1 MQSSLSP
8 LRSAPPSPSLRGRRK
23 PDEAV
28 QNAAGLDCFTA
39 LAMTIIFLAMT
50 IMFSAPAQAQLEG
63 TDTLPGAACDR
74 EGAVRMTANAAGP
87 GAYVLTCD
95 GTEWRATI
103 NAELPTANEQVA
115 NKEYVDTAVAAGS
128 LAVCTDNYA
137 SLCALE
143 TNRSGNDPDFTPGN
157 IADGVN
163 ILGVTGTFTGAGGL
177 SGPAGCADIGDLCAD
192 GTVFAGYH
200 PITQAHLFIPTT
212 DQERPGSP
220 GTFTMNWKNAT
231 GTDDIN
237 PDSDND
243 GQANHANRGG
253 AISDFHA
260 FQACEDLSFGGH
272 GDWYLPSR
280 VELYYIWSV
289 QGIIEAGGNI
299 TNFQSANYWSSTELN
314 TNVVWNQ
321 YFPSG
326 NQNVNNKIN
335 TVRVRCV
342 RQ

>member
-1 MQSSLSP
+1 MWKKP
-8 LRSAPPSPSLRGRRK
+8 LRGVTMRRSFCVKVALFCAALSLL
-23 PDEAV
+23 P
-28 QNAAGLDCFTA
+28 L
-39 LAMTIIFLAMT
+39 
-50 IMFSAPAQAQLEG
+50 SAQAQLEG

-157 IADGVN
+157 IANGVN
-163 ILGVTGTFTGAGGL
+163 ILGVTGTLTGGL
-177 SGPAGCADIGDLCAD
+177 SGPSGCADIGDLCAD
-192 GTVFAGYH
+192 GTVFAGWH
-200 PITQAHLFIPTT
+200 PITQAHLFIPTD

-243 GQANHANRGG
+243 GEVNHVNRGG
-253 AISDFHA
+253 AIGNFQA
-260 FQACEDLSFGGH
+260 FQACEDLGFGGH
-272 GDWYLPSR
+272 SDWYLPSR

-289 QGIIEAGGNI
+289 RGTIEAGGNI
-299 TNFQSANYWSSTELN
+299 TNFQNANYWSSSEDN
-314 TNVVWNQ
+314 TNLAWFQN
-321 YFPSG
+321 FTNG
-326 NQNVNNKIN
+326 NLTYLTKSNSY
-335 TVRVRCV
+335 RVRCV